1 MNLANLSIDFFVS
14 ELKIED
20 VKNAN
25 GQSIS
30 NSTGGKKNLV
40 VTIKRIYSTSQ
51 AIKLLSR
58 NNYNFLK
65 SCNKLI
71 SLRN

>member
-20 VKNAN
+20 VRNWN

-30 NSTGGKKNLV
+30 NPTGGKKNLV
-40 VTIKRIYSTSQ
+40 VTIKRTYSTSQ
-51 AIKLLSR
+51 AIKLHSR
-58 NNYNFLK
+58 IHYNYLK
-65 SCNKLI
+65 T
-71 SLRN
+71 

>member
-20 VKNAN
+20 VRNGD

-30 NSTGGKKNLV
+30 NLTGGKKNLV
-40 VTIKRIYSTSQ
+40 VIWKRISAMQ
-51 AIKLLSR
+51 HLCR
-58 NNYNFLK
+58 
-65 SCNKLI
+65 
-71 SLRN
+71 